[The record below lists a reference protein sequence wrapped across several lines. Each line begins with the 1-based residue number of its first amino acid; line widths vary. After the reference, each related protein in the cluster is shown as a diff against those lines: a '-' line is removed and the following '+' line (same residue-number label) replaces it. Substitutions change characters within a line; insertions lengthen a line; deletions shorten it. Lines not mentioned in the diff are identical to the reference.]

1 MSETTGSIGPEPT
14 AAAEALLADFPVVV
28 QLPLH
33 WGEMDAFGH
42 LNNVVYFRYFETA
55 RIHYF
60 ERCGFMATYEQDR
73 VGAILHSTSCRFR
86 RPLHFPDTVL
96 AGARVTDLGE
106 DRFTM
111 VYRVV
116 SVAEEVV
123 AAEGTALIVSFDY
136 RARSKAP
143 VPDVVRQSIL
153 KMEPRLVG

>member
-111 VYRVV
+111 GYRVV

-143 VPDVVRQSIL
+143 VPHVVRQSIL
-153 KMEPRLVG
+153 KMEPKLGS

>member
-73 VGAILHSTSCRFR
+73 GGAILHSTSCRVR
-86 RPLHFPDTVL
+86 RSSGQTGIRRLLGPAQGGAFQPEQLGRRVSTTL
-96 AGARVTDLGE
+96 TAAG
-106 DRFTM
+106 M
-111 VYRVV
+111 
-116 SVAEEVV
+116 
-123 AAEGTALIVSFDY
+123 
-136 RARSKAP
+136 K
-143 VPDVVRQSIL
+143 
-153 KMEPRLVG
+153 